1 MIRRI
6 QALNYR
12 CFRHVD
18 ISLDRFHVLVGPN
31 ASGKSTLFDSVSFL
45 GDMIRDGLRAAVQ
58 ERTRNFQDLAWRRPR
73 VDPGFELAVE
83 MTLPE
88 QVTRL
93 LPKGPTGDDFRA
105 FRYEVAI
112 KELGDGEVSVTQE
125 RGLLMGGS
133 VERAQGRRPR
143 LPEDSRVPRTIV
155 NGSRRRGARIVFRGN
170 RQGGREFHPEI
181 APRAEKSPV
190 TGIPFGAAGL
200 ASSPGNLTSALY
212 PAASHAMHMLAGFA
226 DRVVLDGSTLRRA
239 SPVDC
244 DRAFSR
250 DGSSLPWNVRYLQE
264 IHEDDYREWIRHVRT
279 VLPELADIRI
289 VEREDDRHAYL
300 MLRYANGVEVPSWMT
315 SDGTLKLLALTLFA
329 YLPVAQSYPSDR
341 RFLHEIILIEEP
353 EDGVHPLA
361 LDAIYDSLSSV
372 YHGQVLV
379 TTHSP
384 TFLGLAAPEEA
395 LCFARAADGCTEVV
409 RGTEHPHLKDWHGAA
424 DMSLLFARDVIG

>member
-18 ISLDRFHVLVGPN
+18 ISLNRFHVLVGPN
-31 ASGKSTLFDSVSFL
+31 ASGKSTLLDVVSFL
-45 GDMIRDGLRAAVQ
+45 GDMIRDGLEPAVHN
-58 ERTRNFQDLAWRRPR
+58 RTRNFQDLAWGRPR

-83 MTLPE
+83 IAIPE
-88 QVTRL
+88 PVTKL
-93 LPKGPTGDDFRA
+93 LPKGPRGDDFRA

-112 KELGDGEVSVTQE
+112 RERRGAVHVTHE
-125 RGLLMGGS
+125 RGFLMGNPVRKARQSGARS
-133 VERAQGRRPR
+133 PADGG
-143 LPEDSRVPRTIV
+143 VPSTIV
-155 NGSRRRGARIVFRGN
+155 NGALKGGSRIVFSQDRE
-170 RQGGREFHPEI
+170 GRRVFHPET

-190 TGIPFGAAGL
+190 TGIPFGSFALAA
-200 ASSPGNLTSALY
+200 SPGNLSIALY
-212 PAASHAMHMLAGFA
+212 PAASHAIYMLGGSV
-226 DRVVLDGSTLRRA
+226 DRVVLDGSRLRRA
-239 SPVDC
+239 SPLDC

-250 DGSSLPWNVRYLQE
+250 DGASLPWNVRYLRE
-264 IHEDDYREWIRHVRT
+264 IHENDYREWIRHVQT
-279 VLPELADIRI
+279 VLPELEDIRV

-384 TFLGLAAPEEA
+384 AFLGLAAPEEA
-395 LCFARAADGCTEVV
+395 LCFGRTGDGSVTVV
-409 RGTEHPHLKDWHGAA
+409 PGTDHPHLKDWRGTA
-424 DMSLLFARDVIG
+424 DMSLLFAKGVIG